1 MENNNVKPEIM
12 DKLTKV
18 CVCKAI
24 NRATIKDAIRNGAK
38 SISEVKE
45 ATGAG
50 TGCCGGARCVF
61 KIQELL
67 DKYNEGEYK

>member
-1 MENNNVKPEIM
+1 MENNNVNSEIM

-24 NRATIKDAIRNGAK
+24 NRATIKDAIRNGARTMDD
-38 SISEVKE
+38 VKK

-50 TGCCGGARCVF
+50 TGCCGGSRCVF
-61 KIQELL
+61 KIQGLIEQFE
-67 DKYNEGEYK
+67 NGEYK